1 MKDFFKN
8 KITIF
13 FTLSALSSL
22 IGILIAIVLATG
34 VSAPD
39 KLAAMY
45 IFFGLI
51 PVLLIIVIDRICV
64 WKFGTRKVNKIQLY
78 ILICFIGLFVIN
90 WIRLRL
96 QV

>member
-1 MKDFFKN
+1 MNDFLKN
-8 KITIF
+8 KNTIF
-13 FTLSALSSL
+13 FTLSIVAL
-22 IGILIAIVLATG
+22 IFGIVVAIVLATG

-45 IFFGLI
+45 LFFGLI
-51 PVLLIIVIDRICV
+51 PILLIIVIDRICV

-90 WIRLRL
+90 WIRLQL

>member
-1 MKDFFKN
+1 MKDFLKN

-13 FTLSALSSL
+13 FALSVVSIL

-39 KLAAMY
+39 KLAALY

-51 PVLLIIVIDRICV
+51 PVLLIIIIDRVCV
-64 WKFGTRKVNKIQLY
+64 WKFGARKVNKVQGY
-78 ILICFIGLFVIN
+78 ILISLIGLFILN
-90 WIRLRL
+90 WIRLRF

>member
-13 FTLSALSSL
+13 FTLSALSIL

-78 ILICFIGLFVIN
+78 ILIYFIGLFVIN

>member
-1 MKDFFKN
+1 MRDFFKN
-8 KITIF
+8 KLTIF
-13 FTLSALSSL
+13 FIISVLSIL

-64 WKFGTRKVNKIQLY
+64 WKFGTRKVNKVQLY
-78 ILICFIGLFVIN
+78 ILISFIGLFVIN
-90 WIRLRL
+90 WIRLQL